1 MSIFVKNWKIQ
12 YVKVGH
18 QKIVL
23 EKLKYKDKCYI
34 LETLVRSL
42 GDSNLNIHF
51 VGNSPSAIPIPEKN

>member
-1 MSIFVKNWKIQ
+1 MSIFVRNWKIQ

-23 EKLKYKDKCYI
+23 EKLKYKDKFRDI
-34 LETLVRSL
+34 SRSL